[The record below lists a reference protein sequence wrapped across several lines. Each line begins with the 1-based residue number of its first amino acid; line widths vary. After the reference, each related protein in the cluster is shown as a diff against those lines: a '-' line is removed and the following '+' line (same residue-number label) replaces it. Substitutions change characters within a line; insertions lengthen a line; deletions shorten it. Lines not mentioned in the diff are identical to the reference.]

1 MHKLTLSIIK
11 KVLFIDMI
19 SSNALTLGYMVLTE
33 KDIKDIFFKR
43 KEKDDLFLRK
53 LPPLSHSQTLNDLL
67 H

>member
-1 MHKLTLSIIK
+1 
-11 KVLFIDMI
+11 MI